1 MNEFEKEIIAR
12 LSSIEDRISALEL
25 PNIRLGPNR
34 EQEKELDRDR
44 ESVVKQLVDAAKRE
58 VPPVDRSKRCM
69 LSGNPETPEHREI
82 DPSTGMQKDYV
93 VLCPQERAKG
103 FVKPVRRSYKHLT
116 CGSVTT
122 MGLAISE
129 TYARDPHFYSGT
141 MCVNCHAHFPL
152 NQFKW
157 EDGEPMDPALQSA
170 EMAE

>member
-1 MNEFEKEIIAR
+1 MDSESRFEAIEKR
-12 LSSIEDRISALEL
+12 LAELEG
-25 PNIRLGPNR
+25 RTAKQVRFGPR
-34 EQEKELDRDR
+34 ELTP
-44 ESVVKQLVDAAKRE
+44 E

-103 FVKPVRRSYKHLT
+103 FVKPVRHSYRHLT
-116 CGSVTT
+116 CGSTTT
-122 MGLAISE
+122 MGLALAE
-129 TYARDPHFYSGT
+129 TYARDPRFYSGT

-157 EDGEPMDPALQSA
+157 EDGEPMDPALQTPAPESHK
-170 EMAE
+170 ESRDEE